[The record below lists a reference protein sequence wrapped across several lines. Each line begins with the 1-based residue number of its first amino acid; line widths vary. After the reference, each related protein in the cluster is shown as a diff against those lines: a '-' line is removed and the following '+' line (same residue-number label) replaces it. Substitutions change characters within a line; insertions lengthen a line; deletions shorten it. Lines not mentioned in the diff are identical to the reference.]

1 MNELFSNEPNRLYF
15 YCRSRGTLV
24 DPVDEPKAYLSL
36 DGLAKKELSPV
47 RESDGVYYVA
57 IDQQDITDRYA
68 EVEFSYQLADHGIIT
83 NKQKFEISRRIVSY
97 DEVLEMLPNIKYSEY
112 EELERTTRG
121 LIEVFCKQKF
131 NHWYGIREVRGNE
144 ATILLPQYLDKLDS
158 ISKKMSSVDMFL
170 ISTAADGFDITDE
183 GLSIKNDRS
192 VETRKSIHGRL
203 RETDF
208 KVLGQWGYVSV
219 PAQIKQAAAALI
231 QQKLCPDSVYR
242 ERFIESIRNE
252 NTNIRISP
260 ETYNHSTGNADADK
274 LLAPYRVIHLGVI

>member
-15 YCRSRGTLV
+15 YCRSRGALV
-24 DPVDEPKAYLSL
+24 DPVDEPEAYLSL

-68 EVEFSYQLADHGIIT
+68 EVEFSYQLDGHGIIT

-170 ISTAADGFDITDE
+170 ISTAADGFDIADE

-192 VETRKSIHGRL
+192 VEIRKSIHGRL

-219 PAQIKQAAAALI
+219 PAQVKQAAAALI